1 MRRGAYQAVWVSAGW
16 LVILFTL
23 TPILVIFFGSF
34 TTKEYLSLPLDGLS
48 LRWYWEI
55 LDQPKFLDGFAR
67 SVQLGVGAALLS
79 TFLGT
84 LAAIGMFRRNPKATG
99 WVAIILMLPLM
110 VPSVIIAMSVL
121 QFFNTLNITSPYA
134 TLLLGHTVI
143 TFPYVVRSV
152 TATLGLMPRGIEWA
166 GANLGANPLRVIWH
180 VTVPNIRPGVVG
192 GLIIS
197 FLVSFDSVTI
207 SLFLQTPAFVPL
219 PVRLYNFIEYG
230 VEPVVAAL
238 STLLML
244 LSAVGIYIAERFVG
258 MDVIFGARK

>member
-1 MRRGAYQAVWVSAGW
+1 MRRGAFHWFWIGAGW
-16 LVILFTL
+16 AAILFML
-23 TPILVIFFGSF
+23 TPILVVFFGSF
-34 TTKEYLSLPLDGLS
+34 TKKAYLSLPLDGFS
-48 LRWYWEI
+48 LRWYWAI
-55 LDQPKFLDGFAR
+55 LEQPKFLDGFAR
-67 SVQLGVGAALLS
+67 SVQLGLASAVAS
-79 TFLGT
+79 TLLGT
-84 LAAIGMFRRNPKATG
+84 LAAIGMFRKNPKATG
-99 WVAIILMLPLM
+99 WVAVVLMLPLM

-121 QFFNTLNITSPYA
+121 QFFNVLNITSPYV

-166 GANLGANPLRVIWH
+166 GANLGANPWRVIWH
-180 VTVPNIRPGVVG
+180 VTIPNVRPGVVG
-192 GLIIS
+192 GLIIA

-207 SLFLQTPAFVPL
+207 SIFLQTPAFVPL

-230 VEPVVAAL
+230 VDPVVASL

-244 LSAVGIYIAERFVG
+244 LSAVGLYAAERLVG